1 MPMETLQENERGV
14 RLIIAGG
21 GTGGHLFPA
30 VAIAGEFLKRDSRNS
45 VLFIGTERGLE
56 SKVLGDYGY
65 PLRTIQVEGIKGKGI
80 LRSIRGLSRI
90 PRSMVQSWS
99 IIREFS
105 PHIVLGVGGYA
116 SGPAVMTAHF
126 MGIKTVIAEQNALPG
141 FTNRI
146 LGRFV
151 KKVFLTFPDREKSFP
166 EKKVVVTGN
175 PVRAEICED
184 TEVIREDEEM
194 FTLLVFGGSQ
204 GASSINRAVTE
215 SLTYLGDVK
224 DKLMVMHQTG
234 EKDLEEVSK
243 AYLDSGMDAAV
254 SPFIT
259 DMASAYRWA
268 NLVICRAGA
277 TSIAEITAMGKASIL
292 IPYPYAI
299 GNHQVLNARAL
310 HDADAAYMVL
320 EDELTGE
327 DLASIVRFL
336 HSNPKMIRKMEK
348 RSRKLGKKKAA
359 ADIVDRCLALQ
370 KA

>member
-1 MPMETLQENERGV
+1 MEQLKENEEGV

-30 VAIAGEFLKRDSRNS
+30 VAIAEEFLKRDGRNR

-56 SKVLGDYGY
+56 KRVLGDYGY

-80 LRSIRGLSRI
+80 FRSIVGLSRI
-90 PRSMVQSWS
+90 PRSMMQSWS
-99 IIREFS
+99 IIRDFG
-105 PHIVLGVGGYA
+105 PHVVLGVGGYA
-116 SGPAVMTAHF
+116 SGPAVMTASL
-126 MGIKTVIAEQNALPG
+126 MGIKTAIAEQNALPG

-151 KKVFLTFPDREKSFP
+151 KKIFLTFPDRDKFFS

-175 PVRAEICED
+175 PVRAGICED
-184 TEVIREDEEM
+184 SEGIGEDEEM
-194 FTLLVFGGSQ
+194 LTLLVFGGSQ

-215 SLTYLGDVK
+215 SLPYLGDVK
-224 DKLMVMHQTG
+224 DKLIFMHQTG
-234 EKDLEEVSK
+234 EKDVDEVSK

-254 SPFIT
+254 SPFIR
-259 DMASAYRWA
+259 DMASAYRSA

-299 GNHQVLNARAL
+299 GNHQVLNARVL
-310 HDADAAYMVL
+310 HDAGAARIIL
-320 EDELTGE
+320 EDDLTGE
-327 DLASIVRFL
+327 SLADLVTSL
-336 HSNPKMIRKMEK
+336 HSNRKMIRKMARK
-348 RSRKLGKKKAA
+348 SKKLGKKKAA
-359 ADIVDRCLALQ
+359 ADIVDRFLAWQ
-370 KA
+370 RA

>member
-1 MPMETLQENERGV
+1 MPIERSRKNEGGV

-30 VAIAGEFLKRDSRNS
+30 VAIAEEFLKRDSGNS

-56 SKVLGDYGY
+56 RRVLGDYGY
-65 PLRTIQVEGIKGKGI
+65 PLRTIKVEGIKGKGI
-80 LRSIRGLSRI
+80 LRSILGLFRI
-90 PRSMVQSWS
+90 PGSMVQSWS
-99 IIREFS
+99 IIRDFS

-116 SGPAVMTAHF
+116 SGPAVMTAYL
-126 MGIKTVIAEQNALPG
+126 MGIKTAIAEQNALPG

-151 KKVFLTFPDREKSFP
+151 TKVFLTFPDREKTFP

-175 PVRAEICED
+175 PVRAGICKD
-184 TEVIREDEEM
+184 TNVIEEDEEM
-194 FTLLVFGGSQ
+194 LTLLVFGGSQ

-215 SLTYLGDVK
+215 SLPYLEDIK
-224 DKLMVMHQTG
+224 DRLMYVHQTG
-234 EKDLEEVSK
+234 DKDVDEVSK
-243 AYLDSGMDAAV
+243 AYRVTGMDAAV

-259 DMASAYRWA
+259 DMASAYQSA

-292 IPYPYAI
+292 IPYPFAA
-299 GNHQVLNARAL
+299 GNHQVLNAQVL
-310 HDADAAYMVL
+310 YDAGAAHMIL
-320 EDELTGE
+320 EDDLTGE
-327 DLASIVRFL
+327 SLASLVRSL
-336 HSNPKMIRKMEK
+336 HSNRKMIRKMEK
-348 RSRKLGKKKAA
+348 KSRKLGRTKAA

-370 KA
+370 RV